1 MNGPILP
8 GEDLIQMRKWRANL
22 TLFSLQCPSQL
33 TSTASTSAKVLI
45 SFTPNITKAKVQHS
59 TRLCRLLNTFQ
70 FKPSPSLRWETM
82 TECGRDVY
90 RAFCTKYDKP
100 CEYDHVD
107 YIIKEHTDYDEND
120 ACVQY
125 FMEYCE
131 NETIEESSL
140 INFNHG
146 DFVNICMPYTR
157 DLINF
162 YDENEEELL
171 IYVDQYCEAAGYTS
185 RLQLCEGDNIED
197 PDDFKAAL
205 VNHGMTYLGGMLLQ
219 ACSEAYD

>member
-1 MNGPILP
+1 MARQSYTFLP
-8 GEDLIQMRKWRANL
+8 KMSLSIDIDRFDFCEGSF
-22 TLFSLQCPSQL
+22 LFYSEYHGGQS
-33 TSTASTSAKVLI
+33 ST
-45 SFTPNITKAKVQHS
+45 FYQ
-59 TRLCRLLNTFQ
+59 RMCRLLNTFQ
-70 FKPSPSLRWETM
+70 FKPAPGLCWETM
-82 TECGRDVY
+82 TESARDVY

-131 NETIEESSL
+131 KETIEESSL

-205 VNHGMTYLGGMLLQ
+205 VNHGMTFLGGMLLQ
-219 ACSEAYD
+219 SCLEAYD